1 MRFEAHSR
9 RVGVDAKCK
18 EYLANAKEPRLLEIS
33 MGVRSI
39 FYYWIYLIVAPM
51 LASYA
56 DDYPHG
62 KFYVT
67 CVDKC
72 ENLNVETLDLP
83 LESVVGGKESF
94 SKLDFPDNFFDVVV
108 SGSIPCNVPADLKE
122 HSVHTQKR

>member
-1 MRFEAHSR
+1 MQGIPSECERAETLGNLNGSE
-9 RVGVDAKCK
+9 K
-18 EYLANAKEPRLLEIS
+18 Y
-33 MGVRSI
+33 I
-39 FYYWIYLIVAPM
+39 FYYWIYLNVAPM

-83 LESVVGGKESF
+83 LESVVGGKKSF
-94 SKLDFPDNFFDVVV
+94 STLDFPDNFFDRERF
-108 SGSIPCNVPADLKE
+108 PFPENCRRHDPEA
-122 HSVHTQKR
+122 